1 MSQPL
6 PANSPEAYALTTSR
20 AKAIPLHTVTAAQF
34 TKWLGMQKA
43 VTRNWL
49 KATGFA
55 AKAGE
60 TALVPDAQGKLAGV
74 VVGISA
80 KLDPW
85 ALAHLPGSLPAG
97 RYALAAEFAAEPA
110 LQLALGWGLGAYG
123 FDRYLSHK
131 KSAAAQLVL
140 PKTADAAVL
149 LRLLQG
155 STLTRDLVNE
165 PANSLGPDELA
176 EVGVKLAKKFGGRAK
191 IIRGED
197 LLKENYPAIYAIG
210 AGSDRPP
217 VLLDLQWGKPNA
229 RKLTLV
235 GKGVVFDTGGYDIKP
250 SAGMLTMKKD
260 MGGAA
265 HVLALAL
272 MIMEAKLPVRLRV
285 LVPAVENSISGHALR
300 PSDIVLTR
308 SGKTI
313 EIGNTDA
320 EGRVILSDC
329 LYEAAQDR
337 PEWLIDY
344 ATLTGARSVALGAE
358 IPALFSNDDKL
369 AGAVLEAAQGAH
381 DPLWRMPLH
390 QPYWRSM
397 KSKIAD
403 MNNAGSSAHGGAI
416 TAALFLQQF
425 VPDTQAWLHIDGNAW
440 NGASQPGRPEGG
452 EAMGL
457 RALYAA
463 ICKRFSSSAA

>member
-6 PANSPEAYALTTSR
+6 PPSTIDAYALVPAR
-20 AKAIPLHTVTAAQF
+20 GKALPLHTITPAQLG
-34 TKWLGMQKA
+34 KWLGAQKA

-49 KATGFA
+49 KTTGFA

-60 TALVPDAQGKLAGV
+60 TALLPDAQGKLAGV
-74 VVGISA
+74 VVGISPR
-80 KLDPW
+80 LDPW
-85 ALAHLPGSLPAG
+85 ALAHLPTSLPAG
-97 RYALAAEFAAEPA
+97 RYMLAAEFAPDLAQ
-110 LQLALGWGLGAYG
+110 QLVLGWGLGTYG
-123 FDRYLSHK
+123 FDRYLSQK
-131 KSAAAQLVL
+131 RKAAAQLVM
-140 PKTADAAVL
+140 PKNCHVAEV

-155 STLTRDLVNE
+155 ITLVRDLINE
-165 PANSLGPDELA
+165 PANTLGPDELA
-176 EVGVKLAKKFGGRAK
+176 GIGTALAKRYGGSAK
-191 IIRGED
+191 ILRGEE
-197 LLKENYPAIYAIG
+197 LLKQNYPAIYAIG
-210 AGSDRPP
+210 AGSERPP
-217 VLLDLQWGKPNA
+217 VLLDLRWGNPKA

-300 PSDIVLTR
+300 PSDIILTR
-308 SGKTI
+308 SGKTV

-329 LYEAAQDR
+329 LYEAASER
-337 PEWLIDY
+337 PEWLLDY
-344 ATLTGARSVALGAE
+344 ATLTGARSVALGAD

-369 AGAVLEAAQGAH
+369 ASSLLESSGVTQ

-390 QPYWRSM
+390 QPYWRGM

-403 MNNAGSSAHGGAI
+403 MNNAGPSAGGAI

-425 VPDTQAWLHIDGNAW
+425 VPDTQAWAHLDGNAW
-440 NGASQPGRPEGG
+440 NGSSQPGRPEGG

-463 ICKRFSSSAA
+463 ICNRFSSSAA